1 MNEIDTSKI
10 KYVAYARKSTDD
22 SDKQINSIPD
32 QLKEIDRIGRGL
44 VRADTLTDERSAKVL
59 GRPGFEQMKNLI
71 ESGKAQG
78 IICWKINR
86 LARNP
91 VDGGWIIWKLQQGAI
106 RHLKTDDGDY
116 YPGSDMLLLY
126 LHFGMA
132 NQFSLNLSKDV
143 TRGMLSKAESGRRP
157 GSAPLGYLNSNN
169 GNKGEEFIYID
180 PVRGPIIQKMME
192 CMLAGT
198 HNAPQILEIATEE
211 WGLRTRPTKDHPR
224 GCKLTKS
231 AWYKILQNP
240 FFYGKFQYPIGH
252 KDAEGKRQ
260 KIWVDGTHD
269 ALITY
274 EQFRKIQKILKQH
287 APKRTNQTFA
297 YIGLMRCGGCGA
309 RITAERKNKTQKNGN
324 KHQYVYYRCT
334 GQVDRDCQQKS
345 VREDRLE
352 EAMQEFLSSM
362 EISPEFHAWAIAE
375 FKKDYQK
382 EKSDKNVIGGN
393 QQTRHDEIKGMLRTL
408 LDSHLLGLISVDDFS
423 EKKNTLEQELTGLK
437 PYLPGS
443 DIELPDWTEDA
454 KNLLTFAERASKEF
468 KEGEF
473 EKRRAIIAALG
484 TEHVLNQGALTF
496 EVEKPL
502 EVLIKTPKVPGVD
515 FEILEPPKSEAEY
528 TQIGTFVPKSERMW
542 TVQDSNLRPSH
553 CK

>member
-334 GQVDRDCQQKS
+334 GQVDRECKQQS
-345 VREDRLE
+345 IREDRLE

-393 QQTRHDEIKGMLRTL
+393 QQTRHDEIKSMLRTL
-408 LDSHLLGLISVDDFS
+408 LDSHLLGRIDGDDFS
-423 EKKNTLEQELTGLK
+423 EKKHTLEQELVGLK
-437 PYLPGS
+437 PYMPGS
-443 DIELPDWTEDA
+443 DTEPPDWTEDA
-454 KNLLTFAERASKEF
+454 DNLLTFAEKAAKEF

-484 TEHVLNQGALTF
+484 TEHVLDQGVLTF
-496 EVEKPL
+496 QVEKPI
-502 EVLIKTPKVPGVD
+502 EVLIKYPRVPGND
-515 FEILEPPKSEAEY
+515 FGILEPLNSEEEY
-528 TQIGTFVPKSERMW
+528 TQIASFEAKSERMW
-542 TVQDSNLRPSH
+542 TP
-553 CK
+553 